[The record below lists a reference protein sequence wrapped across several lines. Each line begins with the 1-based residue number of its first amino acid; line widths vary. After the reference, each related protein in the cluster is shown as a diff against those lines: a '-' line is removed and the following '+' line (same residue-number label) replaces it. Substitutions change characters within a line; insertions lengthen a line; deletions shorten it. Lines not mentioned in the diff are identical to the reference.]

1 MRVEQFSWDAGVIAL
16 AATPIGNL
24 ADATPRLV
32 SAFEQADLI
41 AAEDTRRTGL
51 LREHLRVSRR
61 APLVSCHEHNE
72 AAKAE
77 QIVSSAVDGQ
87 RVLLVTDAGMPT
99 VSDPGYVIVQAA
111 IKRGVPLTVL
121 PGPSAPLIALAL
133 SGLPTDRFCFEGFLP
148 RKSAAQMRRL
158 EELSGEERTMIFL
171 ESPRRLATTLGALA
185 QIFGAG
191 RFAAVCRELTKIHE
205 EVWRGTLG
213 ELKEKAKE
221 ARGEIVIVVAGASPQ
236 TPLNEEEAT
245 SLVLSRVEKGQRLK
259 DAAKAVA
266 VQSGL
271 SAKVLYNRVLAERK

>member
-148 RKSAAQMRRL
+148 RKSAAQTRRL

-171 ESPRRLATTLGALA
+171 ESPRRLAATLGALA
-185 QIFGAG
+185 QVFGAG
-191 RFAAVCRELTKIHE
+191 RPAAVCRELTKIHE

-221 ARGEIVIVVAGASPQ
+221 VRGEIVIVVAGASPQ

-271 SAKVLYNRVLAERK
+271 SAKVLYNRALAERK

>member
-77 QIVSSAVDGQ
+77 QIVSSAADGQ

-148 RKSAAQMRRL
+148 RKSAAQTRRL

-171 ESPRRLATTLGALA
+171 ESPRRLAATLGALA
-185 QIFGAG
+185 QVFGAG
-191 RFAAVCRELTKIHE
+191 RPAAVCRELTKIHE

-221 ARGEIVIVVAGASPQ
+221 VRGEIVIVVAGASPQ

>member
-1 MRVEQFSWDAGVIAL
+1 MEQFSWDAGVIAL

-148 RKSAAQMRRL
+148 RKSAAQTRRL

-171 ESPRRLATTLGALA
+171 ESPRRLAATLGALA
-185 QIFGAG
+185 QVFGAG
-191 RFAAVCRELTKIHE
+191 RPAAVCRELTKIHE

-221 ARGEIVIVVAGASPQ
+221 VRGEIVIVVAGASPQ

-271 SAKVLYNRVLAERK
+271 SAKVLYNLVLAERK

>member
-148 RKSAAQMRRL
+148 RKSAAQTRRL

-171 ESPRRLATTLGALA
+171 ESPRRLAATLGALA
-185 QIFGAG
+185 QVFGAG
-191 RFAAVCRELTKIHE
+191 RPAAVCRELTKIHE

-221 ARGEIVIVVAGASPQ
+221 VRGEIVIVVAGASPQ

>member
-148 RKSAAQMRRL
+148 RKSAAQTRRL

-171 ESPRRLATTLGALA
+171 ESPRRLAATLGALA
-185 QIFGAG
+185 QVFGAG
-191 RFAAVCRELTKIHE
+191 RPAAVCRELTKIHE

-221 ARGEIVIVVAGASPQ
+221 VRGEIVIVVAGASPQ

-271 SAKVLYNRVLAERK
+271 SAKVLYNRILAERK

>member
-1 MRVEQFSWDAGVIAL
+1 MEQFSWDAGVIAL

-148 RKSAAQMRRL
+148 RKSAAQTRRL

-171 ESPRRLATTLGALA
+171 ESPRRLAATLGALA
-185 QIFGAG
+185 QVFGAG
-191 RFAAVCRELTKIHE
+191 RPAAVCRELTKIHE

-221 ARGEIVIVVAGASPQ
+221 VRGEIVIVVAGASPANS
-236 TPLNEEEAT
+236 P
-245 SLVLSRVEKGQRLK
+245 
-259 DAAKAVA
+259 
-266 VQSGL
+266 
-271 SAKVLYNRVLAERK
+271 

>member
-51 LREHLRVSRR
+51 LREHLGVSRR

-77 QIVSSAVDGQ
+77 QIVSGAVDGQ

-148 RKSAAQMRRL
+148 RKSAAQTRRL

-171 ESPRRLATTLGALA
+171 ESPRRLAATLGALA
-185 QIFGAG
+185 QIFGVE
-191 RFAAVCRELTKIHE
+191 RSAAVCRELTKIHE

-221 ARGEIVIVVAGASPQ
+221 VRGEIVIVVAGASPQ

-259 DAAKAVA
+259 DATKAVA
-266 VQSGL
+266 AQSGL

>member
-1 MRVEQFSWDAGVIAL
+1 MRVEQFSWDTGTIAL

-51 LREHLRVSRR
+51 LRERLGITRR

-72 AAKAE
+72 ADKAQ
-77 QIVSSAVDGQ
+77 QIVSCAADGQ
-87 RVLLVTDAGMPT
+87 RVLLVSDAGMPT

-111 IKRGVPLTVL
+111 IKRGIPLTVL
-121 PGPSAPLIALAL
+121 PGPSAPLLALAL

-148 RKSAAQMRRL
+148 RKQAALMRRL

-171 ESPRRLATTLGALA
+171 ESPRRLAASLGALA
-185 QIFGAG
+185 QVFGAS
-191 RFAAVCRELTKIHE
+191 RPAAVCRELTKMHE

-213 ELKEKAKE
+213 ELKEKAKGV
-221 ARGEIVIVVAGASPQ
+221 RGEIVLVVAGASPQ
-236 TPLNEEEAT
+236 APLEESEAVK
-245 SLVLSRVEKGQRLK
+245 LVLSRVESGERLK
-259 DAAKAVA
+259 DAAKVVA
-266 VQSGL
+266 AKNGL
-271 SAKVLYNRVLAERK
+271 SAKTLYNRILAERK

>member
-1 MRVEQFSWDAGVIAL
+1 MRVEQFSWDTGTIAL

-51 LREHLRVSRR
+51 LRERLGITRR

-72 AAKAE
+72 ADKAE
-77 QIVSSAVDGQ
+77 QIVSQAEQGQ
-87 RVLLVTDAGMPT
+87 RVLLVSDAGMPT

-111 IKRGVPLTVL
+111 IKRGIPLTVL
-121 PGPSAPLIALAL
+121 PGPSAPLLALAL

-148 RKSAAQMRRL
+148 RKQAALMRRL

-171 ESPRRLATTLGALA
+171 ESPRRLAASLGALA
-185 QIFGAG
+185 QVFGAS
-191 RFAAVCRELTKIHE
+191 RPAAVCRELTKMHE

-213 ELKEKAKE
+213 ELKEKAKDV
-221 ARGEIVIVVAGASPQ
+221 RGEIVIVVAGASPQ
-236 TPLNEEEAT
+236 TPLEEEEAVK
-245 SLVLSRVEKGQRLK
+245 LVLSRVESGERLK

-266 VQSGL
+266 SENGL
-271 SAKVLYNRVLAERK
+271 SAKTLYNRVLAELK

>member
-24 ADATPRLV
+24 ADATPRLL

-41 AAEDTRRTGL
+41 ASEDTRRTGL
-51 LREHLRVSRR
+51 LRERLGITRR

-72 AAKAE
+72 ADKAE
-77 QIVSSAVDGQ
+77 QIVSCAADGQ

-111 IKRGVPLTVL
+111 IKRGIPLTVL
-121 PGPSAPLIALAL
+121 PGPSAPLLALAL

-148 RKSAAQMRRL
+148 RKSAALRQRL
-158 EELSGEERTMIFL
+158 EQLAGEERTMIFL
-171 ESPRRLATTLGALA
+171 ESPRRLAASLSALA
-185 QIFGAG
+185 QIFGAE
-191 RFAAVCRELTKIHE
+191 RPAAVCRELTKIHE
-205 EVWRGTLG
+205 EVWRGSIG
-213 ELKEKAKE
+213 ELKDKAPGV
-221 ARGEIVIVVAGASPQ
+221 RGEIVLVVAGASPRA
-236 TPLNEEEAT
+236 PLEEAEAVK
-245 SLVLSRVEKGQRLK
+245 LVLDRVETGQRLK

-271 SAKVLYNRVLAERK
+271 SAKVLYNRILAERK

>member
-99 VSDPGYVIVQAA
+99 VSDPGYVIVQEA

-148 RKSAAQMRRL
+148 RKSAAQTRRL

-171 ESPRRLATTLGALA
+171 ESPRRLAATLGALA
-185 QIFGAG
+185 QVFGAG
-191 RFAAVCRELTKIHE
+191 RPAAVCRELTKIHE

-221 ARGEIVIVVAGASPQ
+221 VRGEIVIVVAGASPQ

-271 SAKVLYNRVLAERK
+271 SAKVLYNRALAERK

>member
-1 MRVEQFSWDAGVIAL
+1 MRVEQFSWDAGTIAL

-51 LREHLRVSRR
+51 LRERLGITRR

-72 AAKAE
+72 ADKAE
-77 QIVSSAVDGQ
+77 EIVSRAAEGQ
-87 RVLLVTDAGMPT
+87 RVLLVSDAGMPT

-111 IKRGVPLTVL
+111 IEQGIPLTVL
-121 PGPSAPLIALAL
+121 PGPSAPLLALAL

-148 RKSAAQMRRL
+148 RKQAALIRRL

-171 ESPRRLATTLGALA
+171 ESPRRLAVSLGALA
-185 QIFGAG
+185 QVFGAE
-191 RFAAVCRELTKIHE
+191 RSAAVCRELTKMHE
-205 EVWRGTLG
+205 EVWRGTLSAL
-213 ELKEKAKE
+213 EEKAKDV
-221 ARGEIVIVVAGASPQ
+221 RGEIVLVVAGASPQ
-236 TPLNEEEAT
+236 VPLEEEEAVK
-245 SLVLSRVEKGQRLK
+245 LVLSRVAAGERLK

-266 VQSGL
+266 APNGL
-271 SAKVLYNRVLAERK
+271 SAKTLYNRALAERK

>member
-24 ADATPRLV
+24 ADATPRLL

-41 AAEDTRRTGL
+41 ASEDTRRTGL
-51 LREHLRVSRR
+51 LRERLGIVRR

-72 AAKAE
+72 ADKAE
-77 QIVSSAVDGQ
+77 QIISCAADGQ

-111 IKRGVPLTVL
+111 IKRGIPLTVL

-148 RKSAAQMRRL
+148 RKSAAQTRRL

-171 ESPRRLATTLGALA
+171 ESPRRLAATLGVLA
-185 QIFGAG
+185 QIFGVE
-191 RFAAVCRELTKIHE
+191 RSAAVCRELTKIHE

-213 ELKEKAKE
+213 ELKEKAQE
-221 ARGEIVIVVAGASPQ
+221 VRGEIVLVVAGASPQ
-236 TPLNEEEAT
+236 TSLNEEEAT
-245 SLVLSRVEKGQRLK
+245 SLVLDRVEKGQRLK
-259 DAAKAVA
+259 DAAKVVA
-266 VQSGL
+266 AQSGL
-271 SAKVLYNRVLAERK
+271 SAKMLYNRALAERK

>member
-1 MRVEQFSWDAGVIAL
+1 MRVEQFSWDTGTIAL

-51 LREHLRVSRR
+51 LRERLGVGRR

-72 AAKAE
+72 ADKAQ
-77 QIVSSAVDGQ
+77 QIVSCAADGQ

-111 IKRGVPLTVL
+111 IKQGIPLTVL
-121 PGPSAPLIALAL
+121 PGPSAPLLALAL

-148 RKSAAQMRRL
+148 RKQAALMRRL

-171 ESPRRLATTLGALA
+171 ESPRRLAASLGALT
-185 QIFGAG
+185 QVFGAS
-191 RFAAVCRELTKIHE
+191 RPAAVCRELTKMHE

-213 ELKEKAKE
+213 ELKEKAKDV
-221 ARGEIVIVVAGASPQ
+221 RGEIVIVVAGASPQ
-236 TPLNEEEAT
+236 APLEEAEAVK
-245 SLVLSRVEKGQRLK
+245 LVLSRVESGERLK
-259 DAAKAVA
+259 DAAKVVA
-266 VQSGL
+266 AKNGL
-271 SAKVLYNRVLAERK
+271 SAKALYNRILAERK

>member
-77 QIVSSAVDGQ
+77 QIVSSAADGQ

-148 RKSAAQMRRL
+148 RKSAAQTRRL

-185 QIFGAG
+185 QVFGAG
-191 RFAAVCRELTKIHE
+191 RPAAVCRELTKIHE

-221 ARGEIVIVVAGASPQ
+221 VRGEIVIVVAGASPQ

-271 SAKVLYNRVLAERK
+271 SAKVLYNRALAERK

>member
-1 MRVEQFSWDAGVIAL
+1 MRVEQFSWDAGTIAL
-16 AATPIGNL
+16 AAPPIGNL

-51 LREHLRVSRR
+51 LRERLGVTRR

-72 AAKAE
+72 ADKAE
-77 QIVSSAVDGQ
+77 EIVSRAADGQ
-87 RVLLVTDAGMPT
+87 RVLLVSDAGMPT

-111 IKRGVPLTVL
+111 IKRGIPLTVL
-121 PGPSAPLIALAL
+121 PGPSAPLLALAL

-148 RKSAAQMRRL
+148 RKQAALMRRL

-171 ESPRRLATTLGALA
+171 ESPRRLAASLGALA
-185 QIFGAG
+185 QVFGAG
-191 RFAAVCRELTKIHE
+191 RSAAVCRELTKMHE
-205 EVWRGTLG
+205 EVWRGTLR

-221 ARGEIVIVVAGASPQ
+221 VRGEIVIVVAGASPQ
-236 TPLNEEEAT
+236 APLEELEAVK
-245 SLVLSRVEKGQRLK
+245 LVLSRVESGERLK

-266 VQSGL
+266 SKNGL
-271 SAKVLYNRVLAERK
+271 SAKTLYNRVLAERK

>member
-1 MRVEQFSWDAGVIAL
+1 MRVEQFSWDTGTIAL

-51 LREHLRVSRR
+51 LRERLGITRR

-72 AAKAE
+72 ADKAE
-77 QIVSSAVDGQ
+77 QIVSCAADGQ

-111 IKRGVPLTVL
+111 IKQGIPLTVL
-121 PGPSAPLIALAL
+121 PGPSAPLLALAL

-148 RKSAAQMRRL
+148 RKQAALMRRL

-171 ESPRRLATTLGALA
+171 ESPRRLAASLGALA
-185 QIFGAG
+185 QVFGAS
-191 RFAAVCRELTKIHE
+191 RPAAVCRELTKMHE

-213 ELKEKAKE
+213 ELKEKAE
-221 ARGEIVIVVAGASPQ
+221 DVRGEIVIVVAGASPQ
-236 TPLNEEEAT
+236 APLEEAEAVK
-245 SLVLSRVEKGQRLK
+245 LVLSRVESGERLK
-259 DAAKAVA
+259 DAAKVVA
-266 VQSGL
+266 AKNGL
-271 SAKVLYNRVLAERK
+271 SAKTLYNRILAERK

>member
-1 MRVEQFSWDAGVIAL
+1 MRVEQFSWDAGTIAL

-51 LREHLRVSRR
+51 LRERLGITRR

-72 AAKAE
+72 ADKAQ
-77 QIVSSAVDGQ
+77 QIVSCAADGQ

-111 IKRGVPLTVL
+111 IKRGIPLTVL
-121 PGPSAPLIALAL
+121 PGPSAPLLALAL

-148 RKSAAQMRRL
+148 RKQAALMRRL
-158 EELSGEERTMIFL
+158 EELSDEERTMIFL
-171 ESPRRLATTLGALA
+171 ESPRRLAASLGALT
-185 QIFGAG
+185 QVFGAS
-191 RFAAVCRELTKIHE
+191 RPAAVCRELTKMHE

-213 ELKEKAKE
+213 ELKEKAKDV
-221 ARGEIVIVVAGASPQ
+221 RGEIVIVVAGASPQ
-236 TPLNEEEAT
+236 APLEEAEAVK
-245 SLVLSRVEKGQRLK
+245 LVLSRVESGERLK
-259 DAAKAVA
+259 DAAKVVA
-266 VQSGL
+266 AKNGL
-271 SAKVLYNRVLAERK
+271 SAKALYNRILAERK

>member
-185 QIFGAG
+185 QVFGAD
-191 RFAAVCRELTKIHE
+191 RPAAVCRELTKIHE

-221 ARGEIVIVVAGASPQ
+221 VRGEIVIVVAGASPQ

>member
-41 AAEDTRRTGL
+41 AAEETRRTGL
-51 LREHLRVSRR
+51 LRERLGIVRR

-72 AAKAE
+72 ADKAE
-77 QIVSSAVDGQ
+77 QIVSSAADGQ

-148 RKSAAQMRRL
+148 RKSTAQMRRL

-185 QIFGAG
+185 QIFGVE
-191 RFAAVCRELTKIHE
+191 RSAAVCRELTKIHE

-221 ARGEIVIVVAGASPQ
+221 VRGEIVIVVAGASPQ

-245 SLVLSRVEKGQRLK
+245 NLVLSRVEQGQRLK
-259 DAAKAVA
+259 DATKAVA
-266 VQSGL
+266 AQSGL

>member
-24 ADATPRLV
+24 ADATPRLI

-51 LREHLRVSRR
+51 LRERLGVARR

-72 AAKAE
+72 QAKAE
-77 QIVSSAVDGQ
+77 QIVSCAERGQ

-99 VSDPGYVIVQAA
+99 VSDPGYVIVQVA
-111 IKRGVPLTVL
+111 IARGVPLTVL
-121 PGPSAPLIALAL
+121 PGPSAPLLALAL

-148 RKSAAQMRRL
+148 RKQTALRRHL

-171 ESPRRLATTLGALA
+171 ESPRRLAATLGALA
-185 QIFGAG
+185 QVFGAG
-191 RFAAVCRELTKIHE
+191 RRAAVCRELTKMHE
-205 EVWRGTLG
+205 DVWRGSLG
-213 ELKEKAKE
+213 ELKEKASE
-221 ARGEIVIVVAGASPQ
+221 VRGEIVLVVAGAAPQ
-236 TPLNEEEAT
+236 TLLTGQDAVR
-245 SLVLSRVEKGQRLK
+245 LVLGRVEDGERLK

-266 VQSGL
+266 AQSGL
-271 SAKVLYNRVLAERK
+271 SSKALYNQALAERK

>member
-1 MRVEQFSWDAGVIAL
+1 MRVEQFSWDAGTIAL

-24 ADATPRLV
+24 ADATSRLV

-51 LREHLRVSRR
+51 LRERLGVSRR

-77 QIVSSAVDGQ
+77 QIVSGAADGQ

-148 RKSAAQMRRL
+148 RKSVALTRRL

-171 ESPRRLATTLGALA
+171 ESPRRLAVSLGALA
-185 QIFGAG
+185 QVFGAE
-191 RFAAVCRELTKIHE
+191 RSAAVCRELTKIHE

-221 ARGEIVIVVAGASPQ
+221 VRGEIVIVVAGASPQ

-259 DAAKAVA
+259 DATKAVA
-266 VQSGL
+266 AQSGL

>member
-1 MRVEQFSWDAGVIAL
+1 MRVEQFSWDTGTIAL

-51 LREHLRVSRR
+51 LRERLGVGRR

-72 AAKAE
+72 ADKAQ
-77 QIVSSAVDGQ
+77 QIVSAAADGQ
-87 RVLLVTDAGMPT
+87 RVLLVSDAGMPT

-111 IKRGVPLTVL
+111 IKRGIPLTVL
-121 PGPSAPLIALAL
+121 PGPSAPLLALAL

-148 RKSAAQMRRL
+148 RKQAALMRRL

-171 ESPRRLATTLGALA
+171 ESPRRLAASLGALA
-185 QIFGAG
+185 QVFGAS
-191 RFAAVCRELTKIHE
+191 RPAAVCRELTKMHE

-213 ELKEKAKE
+213 ELKEKAKDV
-221 ARGEIVIVVAGASPQ
+221 RGEIVLVVAGASPQ
-236 TPLNEEEAT
+236 APLEEAEAVK
-245 SLVLSRVEKGQRLK
+245 LVLSRVESGERLK

-266 VQSGL
+266 SKDGL
-271 SAKVLYNRVLAERK
+271 SAKTLYNRVLAERK

>member
-72 AAKAE
+72 TAKAE
-77 QIVSSAVDGQ
+77 QIVSSAADGQ

-148 RKSAAQMRRL
+148 RKSAAQTRRL

-171 ESPRRLATTLGALA
+171 ESPRRLAATLGVLA
-185 QIFGAG
+185 QIFGVE
-191 RFAAVCRELTKIHE
+191 RSAAVCRELTKIHE

-213 ELKEKAKE
+213 ELKEKAQE
-221 ARGEIVIVVAGASPQ
+221 VRGEIVLVVAGASPQ
-236 TPLNEEEAT
+236 TSLNEGEAT
-245 SLVLSRVEKGQRLK
+245 SLVLDRVEKGQRLK
-259 DAAKAVA
+259 DAAKVVA
-266 VQSGL
+266 AQSGL
-271 SAKVLYNRVLAERK
+271 SAKMLYNRALAERK